1 MSESPN
7 CWKCRFFKISWDPKF
22 PYECQ
27 AMDFKSQGLPCAQVL
42 GIDGRE
48 CQSFSRKTKKSLVNA
63 PQVLIDPMIVWRDQS
78 LISKIGKLIFDG
90 CRQKLEP

>member
-7 CWKCRFFKISWDPKF
+7 CWNCRFFKISWDPKF

-27 AMDFKSQGLPCAQVL
+27 AMDFKSQGLPCQYSAL
-42 GIDGRE
+42 MGANA
-48 CQSFSRKTKKSLVNA
+48 SRFPEKRIKSLVNP
-63 PQVLIDPMIVWRDQS
+63 PQVLIDPLIVSRDQS